1 MIIRAMWER
10 ASSGPPFDGT
20 FEGGDKE
27 YGLAQDLPM
36 YTQQEFDKLTP
47 ELQETVEKVT
57 QDIKA
62 GTIDVTK
69 DTAD

>member
-1 MIIRAMWER
+1 MYKRQ
-10 ASSGPPFDGT
+10 
-20 FEGGDKE
+20 E

-57 QDIKA
+57 KDIKA